1 MSLQA
6 TGSDYILPQ
15 KLSSHKKLSCII
27 ADKVQ
32 YKKADAQA
40 SDSVGARVQM
50 PIQHNGATIDVQMLL
65 QHGETSEPSE
75 CRSGVGGAPVGGPDP
90 EPAAIGPDFGPA
102 ARCPVSSASPDD
114 GNAGRGPSFRAP
126 PNCPGGGA
134 AARSPAPDD

>member
-32 YKKADAQA
+32 YQKADAQA

-65 QHGETSEPSE
+65 QHVMGKHQNPLSAGLGWGALPW
-75 CRSGVGGAPVGGPDP
+75 GVQTQSLLP
-90 EPAAIGPDFGPA
+90 
-102 ARCPVSSASPDD
+102 
-114 GNAGRGPSFRAP
+114 
-126 PNCPGGGA
+126 
-134 AARSPAPDD
+134 